1 MSELTTPFEVVAQ
14 FPYQSE
20 YEDDLNFEK
29 GQKINV
35 TSIEDDE
42 WYYGEYKDSSTGNL
56 IQGIFPK
63 SFVVV
68 ETDEPEATVTTIPE
82 PTKTEPQAPVP
93 EATPIQEAKPVE
105 TITETVK
112 EKVPSHLKQTIKEDG
127 YIPMPKKS
135 LFEESPV
142 KIPKN
147 VNIPTP
153 INASSNDEKPKTEDD
168 LPKMSLKERIALLQE
183 QQRLQAEREAA
194 KAAAEEGGEEEE
206 ENQVEPA
213 AQATTEQV
221 ETEIPEPT
229 IRSAPPAIPN
239 AEDSSDDETDIH
251 ESQPTRTESIKEPPI
266 PNAPVQAPQEDTE
279 QDENRHVPIMELKIP
294 EIQNVLNASEHPET
308 PTQEIETPANEE
320 TKPEG
325 EEAGEDEDEDEEE
338 EEEEDTEE
346 TRRAALRERMAK
358 LAGAGRFGGAAGF
371 NPFGAPTPSAPT
383 KSTKK
388 KVKRTSTIN
397 AAEAEAAEEL
407 NEMPEAVPIMPFA
420 DPNAVPFLKKKMS
433 NVEKQTA
440 EVIEDVQQTTESAKK
455 ENDEN
460 IDKLKEMHQRAY
472 QSIPGATSDSGDE
485 FEDAINSMS
494 DTIDNAFNQISD
506 NTKEAQDYIS
516 EEKINDVSLD
526 IPTKLSDDHESKSI
540 PEAQN
545 DDKPIIPSIPQL
557 DESLKKDITSSIPNI
572 PGIPPFPEQDNAPQP
587 PQVPPVPQQQAKAP
601 PIPPF
606 PSSESTEEEEPS
618 QTMKAPP
625 VPPSAP
631 VPELPSVAPPI
642 PSIPPVPSNAP
653 VVPTNRS
660 ETSDNNEPYVRA
672 PPPPPPVVNMNEETS
687 ENNFPHGAPP
697 PPPPHREA
705 HEISETSRA
714 PPPPPPG
721 TSAPTLP
728 NIPSDSHSLKLNKTI
743 SELDV
748 SLRNIKIGFDAND
761 SWYLEK
767 SAPKEIIESKLKY
780 SVNIDDTIIEKRG
793 HKRWIHRS
801 FYYMFETFVILSL
814 SVVFDIENPHST
826 ASLIDEEYIP
836 APDKLADKN
845 IAGPYNS
852 AIVQQCQAL
861 AGKETISKNFV
872 SDIIPKLGEDV
883 VLPID
888 NRTFGSVILDYKAG
902 SELTQESLQSIKEGD
917 IVVIRKAKFE
927 THKGIVTVG
936 DPDLFVAVVTSY
948 DFTKGK
954 IRVIEE
960 HKGVLVQSS
969 YRLSKMKSG
978 KMKVFR
984 VLSNEV
990 FGW

>member
-1 MSELTTPFEVVAQ
+1 MGEPSTPFEVVAQ

-20 YEDDLNFEK
+20 YEDDLNFNK

-42 WYYGEYKDSSTGNL
+42 WYYGEYTDLSTGDL

-63 SFVVV
+63 SFVIV
-68 ETDEPEATVTTIPE
+68 ETAEPSTTTVLE

-93 EATPIQEAKPVE
+93 EATPIKEAAP
-105 TITETVK
+105 ITVASETVK

-127 YIPMPKKS
+127 YIPMPKKN

-153 INASSNDEKPKTEDD
+153 VNASSNDDRPKTEDD

-194 KAAAEEGGEEEE
+194 EAAAEEEEANQADATEE
-206 ENQVEPA
+206 VK
-213 AQATTEQV
+213 
-221 ETEIPEPT
+221 TEIPEPT
-229 IRSAPPAIPN
+229 IPSVPPSIPN
-239 AEDSSDDETDIH
+239 VNDSSDDDTNMQEI
-251 ESQPTRTESIKEPPI
+251 QPSHQESIKEPPI
-266 PNAPVQAPQEDTE
+266 PQAPFQAPQVDTDSE
-279 QDENRHVPIMELKIP
+279 EEKQVPITESKVP
-294 EIQNVLNASEHPET
+294 EIQKVLSVGEHMEI
-308 PTQEIETPANEE
+308 PTQDIEPQTMEE
-320 TKPEG
+320 TKPED
-325 EEAGEDEDEDEEE
+325 EETTKDEEDGEDDDEE

-346 TRRAALRERMAK
+346 SRRAALRERMAK

-371 NPFGAPTPSAPT
+371 NPFGAPAPSAPS

-388 KVKRTSTIN
+388 KVKKVVSN
-397 AAEAEAAEEL
+397 AAENEAAEEL
-407 NEMPEAVPIMPFA
+407 SEMPEAVPIMPFA
-420 DPNAVPFLKKKMS
+420 DPNAVPFLKKKIS
-433 NVEKQTA
+433 NAEKQA
-440 EVIEDVQQTTESAKK
+440 GEAVENVNQTVESSKK
-455 ENDEN
+455 DADEN
-460 IDKLKEMHQRAY
+460 IDKLKEMHHKAY
-472 QSIPGATSDSGDE
+472 QNIPGPTGDSGDE

-494 DTIDNAFNQISD
+494 DTIDNAFNQVSD
-506 NTKEAQDYIS
+506 KTNEAKDYLS
-516 EEKINDVSLD
+516 EDKINGVSLNTPD
-526 IPTKLSDDHESKSI
+526 IPTKLHDDVEKTVGLENQDGETPVI
-540 PEAQN
+540 PL
-545 DDKPIIPSIPQL
+545 IPQV
-557 DESLKKDITSSIPNI
+557 DESLKKDITSSIPSI
-572 PGIPPFPEQDNAPQP
+572 PG
-587 PQVPPVPQQQAKAP
+587 VPPAPEHERAP

-606 PSSESTEEEEPS
+606 PVAEPSREEES
-618 QTMKAPP
+618 LQKRPP
-625 VPPSAP
+625 MPPSVP
-631 VPELPSVAPPI
+631 VPEIPSVAPPI
-642 PSIPPVPSNAP
+642 PSIPPVPSS
-653 VVPTNRS
+653 VPAIP
-660 ETSDNNEPYVRA
+660 TSGPEASSDNEPYVRA
-672 PPPPPPVVNMNEETS
+672 PPPPPPVGNMGDES
-687 ENNFPHGAPP
+687 PENDFPHGAPP
-697 PPPPHREA
+697 PPPPPHRESR
-705 HEISETSRA
+705 EVPEVSRA

-721 TSAPTLP
+721 NSAPTLP
-728 NIPSDSHSLKLNKTI
+728 SISSDSQSLKLNKTI

-761 SWYLEK
+761 SWFLEK

-780 SVNIDDTIIEKRG
+780 SLSVDDTVIEKRG

-814 SVVFDIENPHST
+814 SVVFDTENPHST
-826 ASLIDEEYIP
+826 AVLIDEEYFP
-836 APDKLADKN
+836 TPEKLADKN
-845 IAGPYNS
+845 IAGPYNA

-861 AGKETISKNFV
+861 AGKESVSQNFV
-872 SDIIPKLGEDV
+872 SDIIPKLGKDV

-902 SELTQESLQSIKEGD
+902 SELAQESLKSIKEGD

-927 THKGIVTVG
+927 THKGVVTVG
-936 DPDLFVAVVTSY
+936 DPNLFVAVVTSY